1 MYTYQNG
8 TSNEQ
13 SNQAPVGLNM
23 LFRSLMMTNIN
34 FSLNPSFANF
44 KHKIPVI
51 VAIAAALLCSS
62 PNAIAGDQEA
72 SAKIPDNGFYASF
85 GISVGFENSVPV
97 RVPSN
102 SPYSN
107 ESFESKQTVAPN
119 VAIGKSFSG
128 AWRAEVEYVGYF
140 ADTALKATYGDVNY
154 KNGGYMIDTNA
165 FFFNIFKDFPTNT
178 KFTSYIGLG
187 IGPAFTRYS
196 TPAVGS
202 ESGTSFAG
210 QGKVGIS
217 YSASPKTDVYVGYRI
232 LGLTGGTKL
241 GFWSDKPTTESS
253 FQQSLDAGI
262 RYKF

>member
-1 MYTYQNG
+1 
-8 TSNEQ
+8 
-13 SNQAPVGLNM
+13 
-23 LFRSLMMTNIN
+23 MTNIN
-34 FSLNPSFANF
+34 FSLNSSFANF

-62 PNAIAGDQEA
+62 PNAEAGDQET
-72 SAKIPDNGFYASF
+72 SAKIPDNRFYASF

-97 RVPSN
+97 RVSSN

-107 ESFESKQTVAPN
+107 ESFESKQSVAPN

-140 ADTALKATYGDVNY
+140 ADTALKATYADVNY
-154 KNGGYMIDTNA
+154 KKGGYMIDTNA

-178 KFTSYIGLG
+178 KFTPYIGLG

-217 YSASPKTDVYVGYRI
+217 YSASPKTDIYVGYRI

>member
-1 MYTYQNG
+1 MKNFIVLVL
-8 TSNEQ
+8 SNL
-13 SNQAPVGLNM
+13 VKL
-23 LFRSLMMTNIN
+23 
-34 FSLNPSFANF
+34 
-44 KHKIPVI
+44 KHKIPAI
-51 VAIAAALLCSS
+51 VAFSAALLCYI
-62 PNAIAGDQEA
+62 PNAEAGGQEP
-72 SAKIPDNGFYASF
+72 SAKTSDNGFYASF
-85 GISVGFENSVPV
+85 GVSVGLENSVPI

-140 ADTALKATYGDVNY
+140 ADTALKATYGGVNY

-165 FFFNIFKDFPTNT
+165 FFFNIFKDFPTST
-178 KFTSYIGLG
+178 KFTPYLGIG

-210 QGKVGIS
+210 QGKAGIS
-217 YSASPKTDVYVGYRI
+217 YSASPKTDIYIGYRI

>member
-1 MYTYQNG
+1 MYTCQNG

-62 PNAIAGDQEA
+62 PNAEAGDQEA
-72 SAKIPDNGFYASF
+72 SAKIPDNRFYASF
-85 GISVGFENSVPV
+85 GVSVGFENSVPV

-107 ESFESKQTVAPN
+107 ESFESKQSVAPN

-140 ADTALKATYGDVNY
+140 ADTALKATYADVNY
-154 KNGGYMIDTNA
+154 KKGGYMIDTNA

-178 KFTSYIGLG
+178 KFTPYIGLG

-217 YSASPKTDVYVGYRI
+217 YSASPKTDIYVGYRI

>member
-1 MYTYQNG
+1 
-8 TSNEQ
+8 
-13 SNQAPVGLNM
+13 
-23 LFRSLMMTNIN
+23 MTNIK
-34 FSLNPSFANF
+34 A
-44 KHKIPVI
+44 I
-51 VAIAAALLCSS
+51 AIAAALLCSS
-62 PNAIAGDQEA
+62 PHAEAGDVEPA
-72 SAKIPDNGFYASF
+72 AKNTDNGFYASF
-85 GISVGFENSVPV
+85 GVSIGFENSVPV

-140 ADTALKATYGDVNY
+140 ADTALKATFGGVDYI
-154 KNGGYMIDTNA
+154 KGGYMIDTNA
-165 FFFNIFKDFPTNT
+165 FFFNIFKDFPTST
-178 KFTSYIGLG
+178 KFTPYLGLG

-210 QGKVGIS
+210 QGKAGIS
-217 YSASPKTDVYVGYRI
+217 YSASPKTDIYIGYRI

-253 FQQSLDAGI
+253 SQQSLDAGI

>member
-1 MYTYQNG
+1 MCIYLNG
-8 TSNEQ
+8 TQNRQTDQ
-13 SNQAPVGLNM
+13 SLVR
-23 LFRSLMMTNIN
+23 LFFMPAMRNIN
-34 FSLNPSFANF
+34 VSIYVCDANF
-44 KHKIPVI
+44 KHKATAII
-51 VAIAAALLCSS
+51 AIAVALMCSTPHAEAA
-62 PNAIAGDQEA
+62 DQEPA
-72 SAKIPDNGFYASF
+72 AITLDNRFYASF
-85 GISVGFENSVPV
+85 GVSIGFENSVPV

-154 KNGGYMIDTNA
+154 KNGGYMIDTSA
-165 FFFNIFKDFPTNT
+165 FFFNIFKDFPTST
-178 KFTSYIGLG
+178 KFTPYLGLE

-210 QGKVGIS
+210 QGKAGIS
-217 YSASPKTDVYVGYRI
+217 YSASPKTDIFVSYQI

-241 GFWSDKPTTESS
+241 GFWSDKPTTEGS

>member
-1 MYTYQNG
+1 
-8 TSNEQ
+8 
-13 SNQAPVGLNM
+13 
-23 LFRSLMMTNIN
+23 MTNIN
-34 FSLNPSFANF
+34 FSLNSSFANF

-62 PNAIAGDQEA
+62 PNAEAGDQKP
-72 SAKIPDNGFYASF
+72 SAKIPDNRFYASF

-107 ESFESKQTVAPN
+107 ESFESKQSVAPN

-154 KNGGYMIDTNA
+154 KKGGYMIDTNA

-178 KFTSYIGLG
+178 KFTPYIGLG

-217 YSASPKTDVYVGYRI
+217 YSASPKTDIYVGYRI

>member
-1 MYTYQNG
+1 V
-8 TSNEQ
+8 S
-13 SNQAPVGLNM
+13 
-23 LFRSLMMTNIN
+23 I
-34 FSLNPSFANF
+34 
-44 KHKIPVI
+44 
-51 VAIAAALLCSS
+51 
-62 PNAIAGDQEA
+62 
-72 SAKIPDNGFYASF
+72 
-85 GISVGFENSVPV
+85 GFENSVPV

-102 SPYSN
+102 SAYSN

-140 ADTALKATYGDVNY
+140 ADTALKATFGGVDYI
-154 KNGGYMIDTNA
+154 KGGYMIDTNA
-165 FFFNIFKDFPTNT
+165 FFFNIFKDFPTST
-178 KFTSYIGLG
+178 KFTPYLGVG

-210 QGKVGIS
+210 QGKAGIS
-217 YSASPKTDVYVGYRI
+217 YSASPKTDIYIGYRI

-262 RYKF
+262 RYRF

>member
-1 MYTYQNG
+1 
-8 TSNEQ
+8 
-13 SNQAPVGLNM
+13 
-23 LFRSLMMTNIN
+23 MTNIKA
-34 FSLNPSFANF
+34 L
-44 KHKIPVI
+44 
-51 VAIAAALLCSS
+51 AIAASLLCSS
-62 PNAIAGDQEA
+62 PHAEAGDVEPA
-72 SAKIPDNGFYASF
+72 AKNTDNGFYASF
-85 GISVGFENSVPV
+85 GVSIGFENSVPV

-102 SPYSN
+102 SAYSN

-140 ADTALKATYGDVNY
+140 ADTALKATFGGVDYT
-154 KNGGYMIDTNA
+154 KGGYMIDTNA
-165 FFFNIFKDFPTNT
+165 FFFNIFKDFPTST
-178 KFTSYIGLG
+178 KFTPYLGLG

-210 QGKVGIS
+210 QGKAGIS
-217 YSASPKTDVYVGYRI
+217 YSASPKTDIYIGYRI

-262 RYKF
+262 RYRF